1 MGLVFEWDVGKA
13 SENARKHGVSF
24 EEARTV
30 FGDAL
35 SLTIP
40 DPDHSVSELRWIQ
53 LGMSIRH
60 RLLVVSCTEREDR
73 IRIISSRLATKR
85 ERRQYEEGT

>member
-13 SENARKHGVSF
+13 AENVLKHGVSF

-30 FGDAL
+30 FADVM

-40 DPDHSVSELRWIQ
+40 DPDHSEGELRWIQ
-53 LGMSIRH
+53 LGMSSRR
-60 RLLVVSCTEREDR
+60 RLLVVACTERGDR
-73 IRIISSRLATKR
+73 VRIISSRLATKR
-85 ERRQYEEGT
+85 ERRQYEEGK